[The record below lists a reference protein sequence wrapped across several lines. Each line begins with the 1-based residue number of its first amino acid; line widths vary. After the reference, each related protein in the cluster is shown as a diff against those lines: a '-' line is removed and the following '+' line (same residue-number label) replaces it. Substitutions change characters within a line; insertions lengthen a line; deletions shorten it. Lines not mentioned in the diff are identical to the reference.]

1 MAGSYDFIYGS
12 VVEIE
17 CQAQI
22 NINECKE
29 DKGYTNYL
37 YIIKKDWNSFKKW
50 CQLKNDIICMVKSP
64 SIETLDQEVLEKV
77 NIGTQKDDYLD
88 EWKRVICW
96 TNDERKI
103 KKGKASHLSG
113 PGHGKQL
120 LILKHAT
127 YCARY
132 TGPDFKIPDYSRT

>member
-1 MAGSYDFIYGS
+1 MAGSYDYIFGS
-12 VVEIE
+12 EVEIE

-22 NINECKE
+22 NLNECKE

-37 YIIKKDWNSFKKW
+37 YNIKMDWSSFKKW
-50 CQLKNDIICMVKSP
+50 AHLKNDIICIIKSP
-64 SIETLDQEVLEKV
+64 PSEPLDKEVLEKV
-77 NIGTQKDDYLD
+77 NIGTQKDDYID
-88 EWKRVICW
+88 EWNRAICW

-103 KKGKASHLSG
+103 KKGKAPHLSG
-113 PGHGKQL
+113 PRHGKQL

-132 TGPDFKIPDYSRT
+132 AGPNYRIID